1 MLPTKK
7 TTGKVDLNKIR
18 ALLIG
23 EPKQGKTSWAI
34 SFPDS
39 LLLATQKGYESLECF
54 PLNITAWAETTDSEK
69 KKGNYGFVETVD
81 EIVAGNH
88 KYKTIIIDVA
98 DILYD
103 LCDKYICDKLGI
115 AHVSEGGF
123 GKAYD
128 MTSQE
133 FSRQLGKLFTS
144 DYGIIFITH
153 AQVIETT
160 TRNGKVTKVVS
171 TLQKRANQ
179 ILRSEVGA
187 IGYLSSKLVKTA
199 EGKFVDRRVIRWR
212 DDEFVDVGTR
222 YPWMPTEM
230 VLSKDPTKGYEQ
242 LKQHYLK
249 FALVKGGQVTK

>member
-1 MLPTKK
+1 MLPIKK
-7 TTGKVDLNKIR
+7 TTGKVDLSKIR
-18 ALLIG
+18 ALVLG
-23 EPKQGKTSWAI
+23 EPKIGKSSWAI

-54 PLNITAWAETTDSEK
+54 ALNITKWDETSDAEK
-69 KKGNYGFVETVD
+69 KKGNYGFVETLD

-103 LCDKYICDKLGI
+103 LCDRYICSKLGI
-115 AHVSEGGF
+115 EHVSEGGY

-128 MTSQE
+128 MTLQE
-133 FSRQLGKLFTS
+133 FSRQLGKLFTG
-144 DYGIIFITH
+144 DYGVIFITH
-153 AQVIETT
+153 AQVVELT
-160 TRNGKVTKVVS
+160 TRGGKVTKVVS

-179 ILRSEVGA
+179 FLRSEVGA
-187 IGYLSSKLVKTA
+187 IGYMSSKLMKTTD
-199 EGKFVDRRVIRWR
+199 GKFVDRRVIRWR

-222 YPWMPTEM
+222 YPWMPTEL

-242 LKQHYLK
+242 LKQHYIK
-249 FALVKGGQVTK
+249 FEKGGQLAK